1 MVIERLQGMVVATGE
16 RTITL
21 MAGGIGFGL
30 QVADGARFAC
40 NTSMMVY
47 VYTHWNAEKG
57 QSFFGF
63 MDELS
68 RQLFILLLTCQKI
81 GPALA
86 LTLLRQKEPAG
97 IIQDIMTGN
106 VGGLSSCQGIGTKKA
121 ELIVY
126 ELKDK
131 VAGLAGLPA
140 MHNSSVLQ
148 LQHMQDA
155 LLSLSYSKQE
165 TTRAITYVAGLYE
178 GSSYPELNVL
188 LRQALAF
195 LSSAQ

>member
-1 MVIERLQGMVVATGE
+1 MVIERLQGVVAATGE

-30 QVADGARFAC
+30 QVADGARF
-40 NTSMMVY
+40 THSSSTLVY
-47 VYTHWNAEKG
+47 VYTHWSAEKG
-57 QSFFGF
+57 QSLFGF
-63 MDELS
+63 TDELS
-68 RQLFILLLTCQKI
+68 RQLFVLLITCQKI
-81 GPALA
+81 GPSLALA
-86 LTLLRQKEPAG
+86 LLRQKDPVAL
-97 IIQDIMTGN
+97 IQDIMTGN
-106 VGGLSSCQGIGTKKA
+106 IAGLSSCQGVGTKKA

-131 VAGLAGLPA
+131 VGSLAGLPG
-140 MHNSSVLQ
+140 MHNSTALQ

-165 TTRAITYVAGLYE
+165 TARAASYVAGLYE
-178 GSSYPELNVL
+178 GGAYPELNVL

-195 LSSAQ
+195 LSSSQ

>member
-1 MVIERLQGMVVATGE
+1 MVIERLQGVVVAGGD

-30 QVADGARFAC
+30 QVADGTRFTTNA
-40 NTSMMVY
+40 SSIVY
-47 VYTHWNAEKG
+47 VYTHWSAEKG
-57 QSFFGF
+57 QSLFGF
-63 MDELS
+63 IDELS

-86 LTLLRQKEPAG
+86 LTLLRQKEPAD

-106 VGGLSSCQGIGTKKA
+106 IAGLSSCQGIGTKKA

-131 VAGLAGLPA
+131 VGVLAG
-140 MHNSSVLQ
+140 MQGMSNSTALQ
-148 LQHMQDA
+148 LQHMQEA

-165 TTRAITYVAGLYE
+165 TTRAAAYIAGLYE
-178 GSSYPELNVL
+178 GAAYPELNVL

-195 LSSAQ
+195 LSSAH

>member
-1 MVIERLQGMVVATGE
+1 MIIERLQGTVAATGE
-16 RTITL
+16 RTITV

-30 QVADGARFAC
+30 QVPDGSYYVC
-40 NTSMMVY
+40 NTAVTVY
-47 VYTHWNAEKG
+47 VYTHWSAEKG

-63 MDELS
+63 ADELS
-68 RQLFILLLTCQKI
+68 RQLFTLLLTCQKI

-86 LTLLRQKEPAG
+86 LTLLRQKKSAD
-97 IIQDIMTGN
+97 IIQDIMIGN
-106 VGGLSSCQGIGTKKA
+106 IGGLSSCQGIGTKKA

-131 VAGLAGLPA
+131 VGVLTATSA
-140 MHNSSVLQ
+140 MRNTTALQ

-155 LLSLSYSKQE
+155 LLNLSYSKQE
-165 TTRAITYVAGLYE
+165 TTRATAYIAGLYE
-178 GSSYPELNVL
+178 GGEYPDLSIL